1 MKNRNLW
8 RVLMVLLLALP
19 MMTVSAQTFN
29 EDVTNPSA
37 TKIKTWSTAL
47 EALFADR
54 ACSQL
59 NETYAAY
66 TSAQM
71 QADANWQALPGTLQ
85 KMVLKMVAGGTWS
98 EDNVDSTKPAWDA
111 EYAKR
116 LRVQLIEPYNDPGNA
131 AAALTMNAHTNLNNP
146 LGIYGNNKQVLYIMV
161 EGEVKTGSTLYLAT
175 WTGHGKPGNGVS
187 EGTQL
192 KPGLNVVTLTADGTT
207 GCINY
212 VVQTLDNSKGNGNK
226 ARVRKLSDYADLKV
240 HVEGGILNGFYNAVG
255 DELWGEGD
263 NNADWDYYAARATH
277 ADLTVLGKYMTLQ
290 FPLHDE
296 LTEGNKGLGYY
307 FTGKNTAEAIVE
319 VWDNVML
326 WERLL
331 MGLASKQQYSDANAK
346 WKSPYSDKSEVFAYT
361 GDNEDPFFCDY
372 EDYYNVHGLA
382 FGVGGTSYMYGSWDH
397 SGYHYNTMGSI
408 MGDIINS
415 SGSYWGPG
423 HEIGHQHQQPFTLNG
438 LTEVTNN
445 LFSNV
450 VLWYVGKSTSRV
462 NGDQGALFQVYDA
475 FCTKGG
481 DFYTNNIWALT
492 HMYYRLFLYY
502 HVLGHNT
509 DFYPRL
515 YEMLRQ
521 DPMKKS
527 YNQDGAVG
535 LLHFYKK
542 ACMAAGEDLTEFFR
556 AHGMLEV
563 MESRFVGDYA
573 NSIYNTT
580 QQQVDAAI
588 AEVKALGYKE
598 NLSVLFINDGTGE
611 KITGCTGQE
620 LSLFDGA
627 TTANVG
633 SYAYFYTPAADYTY
647 TISNG
652 KITMKGTGGVGY
664 LVLNEAGEI
673 VAFSNKKTFTITD
686 DVAYLLM
693 TGKAAV
699 QAINGDNTT
708 VPATTDMT
716 TLQRNLL
723 NTLLTKA
730 KAMAKLSDDTGM
742 KVGYYKSNTLAPIN
756 EAVTVAQQVYNNKTV
771 EQYVAAY
778 EDLYKAVKTVENNP
792 DAMNVIIPGSTY
804 VLKNGKTTSSSMSI
818 NRTSKAVSC
827 SSTNTNSQ
835 LQRWV
840 FERAGAEDT
849 YYIKS
854 VATGTYLAALANG
867 KQVKADDE
875 TPTVAYKVISMG
887 DGMMAVQCQDD
898 NSQSLNYNSGI
909 GVLGWTHEGDKG
921 SWWYIT
927 AVELNQAELNRTAL
941 KQLIDQTN
949 ALLNEMGEDVMLPG
963 ALPLQVEADSNP
975 FYLFSNADQNVVG
988 TSADGNGVA
997 GLIDGNTNTYLH
1009 TQWSGTPV
1017 SSDHY
1022 LQVNLGGERALTDFA
1037 FRYATRNASD
1047 AGSTSP
1053 APTTIKVYGSTNG
1066 TTFSKLLGTFTKAA
1080 KTNPL
1085 PAYTELGAY
1094 WTSADIVSTTP
1105 YKSIRFIVSASAGPG
1120 SNKYGNH
1127 AFFAM
1132 SEFSL
1137 INHTTVVN
1145 SLKTDYVGG
1154 ETVYTEAADQMYQSM
1169 LVRDNAEATP
1179 EEVAAS
1185 LAELQAKY
1193 DALNRLF
1200 TDGPTGISSVLGDAD
1215 KRIGIYDLSGRRLNE
1230 IKTPGIYIIN
1240 GQKKIV
1246 K

>member
-742 KVGYYKSNTLAPIN
+742 KVGYYKSSTL
-756 EAVTVAQQVYNNKTV
+756 
-771 EQYVAAY
+771 
-778 EDLYKAVKTVENNP
+778 
-792 DAMNVIIPGSTY
+792 
-804 VLKNGKTTSSSMSI
+804 
-818 NRTSKAVSC
+818 
-827 SSTNTNSQ
+827 
-835 LQRWV
+835 
-840 FERAGAEDT
+840 
-849 YYIKS
+849 
-854 VATGTYLAALANG
+854 
-867 KQVKADDE
+867 
-875 TPTVAYKVISMG
+875 TP
-887 DGMMAVQCQDD
+887 
-898 NSQSLNYNSGI
+898 
-909 GVLGWTHEGDKG
+909 
-921 SWWYIT
+921 
-927 AVELNQAELNRTAL
+927 
-941 KQLIDQTN
+941 
-949 ALLNEMGEDVMLPG
+949 
-963 ALPLQVEADSNP
+963 
-975 FYLFSNADQNVVG
+975 
-988 TSADGNGVA
+988 
-997 GLIDGNTNTYLH
+997 
-1009 TQWSGTPV
+1009 
-1017 SSDHY
+1017 
-1022 LQVNLGGERALTDFA
+1022 
-1037 FRYATRNASD
+1037 
-1047 AGSTSP
+1047 
-1053 APTTIKVYGSTNG
+1053 
-1066 TTFSKLLGTFTKAA
+1066 
-1080 KTNPL
+1080 
-1085 PAYTELGAY
+1085 
-1094 WTSADIVSTTP
+1094 
-1105 YKSIRFIVSASAGPG
+1105 
-1120 SNKYGNH
+1120 
-1127 AFFAM
+1127 
-1132 SEFSL
+1132 
-1137 INHTTVVN
+1137 
-1145 SLKTDYVGG
+1145 
-1154 ETVYTEAADQMYQSM
+1154 
-1169 LVRDNAEATP
+1169 
-1179 EEVAAS
+1179 
-1185 LAELQAKY
+1185 
-1193 DALNRLF
+1193 
-1200 TDGPTGISSVLGDAD
+1200 
-1215 KRIGIYDLSGRRLNE
+1215 
-1230 IKTPGIYIIN
+1230 
-1240 GQKKIV
+1240 
-1246 K
+1246 

>member
-1 MKNRNLW
+1 MKNRTLW

-19 MMTVSAQTFN
+19 MMTMSAQTFN
-29 EDVTNPSA
+29 EDATNPSA
-37 TKIKTWSTAL
+37 AKIKTWSTAL
-47 EALFADR
+47 EALFADQ

-85 KMVLKMVAGGTWS
+85 KMVLKMVAGGTWA
-98 EDNVDSTKPAWDA
+98 EDNVDGKPAWDA

-161 EGEVKTGSTLYLAT
+161 EGQVKTGSTLYLAT

-296 LTEGNKGLGYY
+296 LTEGNKGLDYY
-307 FTGKNTAEAIVE
+307 FTGKNTAETIVE

-346 WKSPYSDKSEVFAYT
+346 WKSPYSDKPEVFAYT
-361 GDNEDPFFCDY
+361 GDNEDPYFCDY

-397 SGYHYNTMGSI
+397 SGYHYNTMSSI

-556 AHGMLEV
+556 AHGMLDV
-563 MESRFVGDYA
+563 MDSRFVGDYS

-580 QQQVDAAI
+580 QQQIDAAI

-611 KITGCTGQE
+611 KITGCTGQV
-620 LSLFDGA
+620 LDLFDGA

-652 KITMKGTGGVGY
+652 KITMKGSGGVGY

-699 QAINGDNTT
+699 QAINGDNTI

-742 KVGYYKSNTLAPIN
+742 KVGYYKSSTLTSIN

-771 EQYVAAY
+771 EEYVAAY
-778 EDLYKAVKTVENNP
+778 EDLYKAVKAVEDNP
-792 DAMNVIIPGSTY
+792 GAMNVIIPGSTY

-827 SSTNTNSQ
+827 SSTNSSSK
-835 LQRWV
+835 LQQWV
-840 FERAGAEDT
+840 FERAGADDT
-849 YYIKS
+849 YYIKN

-887 DGMMAVQCQDD
+887 EGMMAVQCQDD

-941 KQLIDQTN
+941 KQLISQTN
-949 ALLNEMGEDVMLPG
+949 TLLNDMGEDVMLPG
-963 ALPLQVEADSNP
+963 ELPLQVEADTNP

-997 GLIDGNTNTYLH
+997 GLIDGNINTYLH

-1047 AGSTSP
+1047 AASTSP

-1066 TTFSKLLGTFTKAA
+1066 TSFSKLLGTYTKAA

-1085 PAYTELGAY
+1085 PAYTDLGVY
-1094 WTSADIVSTTP
+1094 WTSADIVSVTP
-1105 YKSIRFIVSASAGPG
+1105 YKAIRFIVSASAGPG

-1132 SEFSL
+1132 SEFSI

-1145 SLKTDYVGG
+1145 SLKADYVGG
-1154 ETVYTEAADQMYQSM
+1154 EAVYTAAADQMYQSII
-1169 LVRDNAEATP
+1169 VSEKAEATD
-1179 EEVAAS
+1179 EEVATS
-1185 LAELQAKY
+1185 LADLQAKY
-1193 DALNRLF
+1193 DALLNLF
-1200 TDGPTGISSVLGDAD
+1200 ENGVTGISSVFGDAG
-1215 KRIGIYDLSGRRLNE
+1215 KRTGIYDLSGRRLNE

-1240 GQKKIV
+1240 GQKKLV